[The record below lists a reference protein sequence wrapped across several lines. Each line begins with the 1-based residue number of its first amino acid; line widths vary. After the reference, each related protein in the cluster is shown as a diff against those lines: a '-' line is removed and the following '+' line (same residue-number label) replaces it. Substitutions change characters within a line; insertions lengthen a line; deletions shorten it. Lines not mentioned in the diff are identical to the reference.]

1 MDTLRGLTDQINV
14 FVRFFES
21 INYLFCQVR
30 WLEQNIQNSSK
41 GLLLVVGVI
50 CLICFYVFYSPSTD
64 GGGDPI
70 MAAISG
76 FVVSY
81 FPILAVVLLV
91 VYFLARRFSG
101 STDGQLGDGGGFESI
116 LYGSQH
122 PQQNADGLDDDVES
136 RLHPKAVHRLGHK

>member
-1 MDTLRGLTDQINV
+1 MDTLRGLTEQINV

-21 INYLFCQVR
+21 VNYLFCQVR

-50 CLICFYVFYSPSTD
+50 GLICLYVFSYAQSD
-64 GGGDPI
+64 GGGDPL

-81 FPILAVVLLV
+81 FPILVVVLLV
-91 VYFLARRFSG
+91 GYFLARRFSG
-101 STDGQLGDGGGFESI
+101 SSDGQLGDGGGIENI
-116 LYGSQH
+116 LYGSH
-122 PQQNADGLDDDVES
+122 HRQQNADGSDDDVES

>member
-41 GLLLVVGVI
+41 GLILVIGVI
-50 CLICFYVFYSPSTD
+50 CLICFYVYNSHLSN
-64 GGGDPI
+64 GGGDPFF
-70 MAAISG
+70 AAISG

-81 FPILAVVLLV
+81 LPILTVALLII
-91 VYFLARRFSG
+91 YFFVRRFSG
-101 STDGQLGDGGGFESI
+101 SSVGQLGDGGGVQNVLF
-116 LYGSQH
+116 GSQRR
-122 PQQNADGLDDDVES
+122 QENENGSDDDVES
-136 RLHPKAVHRLGHK
+136 RLHPKMHSYK